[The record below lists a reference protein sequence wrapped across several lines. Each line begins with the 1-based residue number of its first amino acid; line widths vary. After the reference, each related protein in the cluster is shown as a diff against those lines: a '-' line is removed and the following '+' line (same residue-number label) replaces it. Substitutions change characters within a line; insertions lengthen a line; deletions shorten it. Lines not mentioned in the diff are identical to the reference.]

1 MKKII
6 LLLVLTMTCEQ
17 VAFQGSSIL
26 RCYNDEAV
34 CYIKHGIG
42 GGISCI
48 AKESK

>member
-17 VAFQGSSIL
+17 VAFQGSAVF

-34 CYIKHGIG
+34 CYVQRV

>member
-17 VAFQGSSIL
+17 VAFQGSSIF
-26 RCYNDEAV
+26 RC
-34 CYIKHGIG
+34 IKQGIG